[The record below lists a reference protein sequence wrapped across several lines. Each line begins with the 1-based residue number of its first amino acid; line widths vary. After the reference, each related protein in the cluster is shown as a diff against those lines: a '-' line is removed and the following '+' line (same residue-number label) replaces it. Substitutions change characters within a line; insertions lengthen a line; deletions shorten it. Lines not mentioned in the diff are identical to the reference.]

1 MAQVPEMYAADLQK
15 VYEGAIKGRYGADGS
30 KAVFQFIQE
39 HNPNFDSSMYSRLQ
53 QAMQSGRAKFES
65 EQKMLLDKKRAYE
78 EMLVTFPGSAVN
90 SFFGYP
96 RKDIA
101 SMDIVIDD
109 RTAEDFATKRS
120 TPISLKKD

>member
-1 MAQVPEMYAADLQK
+1 MYAADLQK